1 MSKSKRPLSAIR
13 WQRRRPWL
21 RRMNLFLK
29 DVIMKN
35 SLSNLLITRSL
46 TISVAESC
54 TGGLIGHLITST
66 SGSSAYFMGGIIS
79 YSNQAKCDL
88 LGVSPETL
96 EKYGAVSDQTAKE
109 MAAGVKERF
118 KSDIGL
124 SVTGIAGPDGGSIEK
139 PVGTVFMGFLFDNE
153 PCSIRYLFK
162 GSREEIKHQ
171 TAETALEN
179 IKRYLNGDSFVP
191 GI

>member
-1 MSKSKRPLSAIR
+1 MYYTLSE
-13 WQRRRPWL
+13 
-21 RRMNLFLK
+21 
-29 DVIMKN
+29 
-35 SLSNLLITRSL
+35 LLISKSL

-54 TGGLIGHLITST
+54 TGGLIGHLITSIP
-66 SGSSAYFMGGIIS
+66 GSSAYFLGGIIS

-88 LGVSPETL
+88 LSVSPDTL

-109 MAAGVKERF
+109 MAEGVKERF
-118 KSDIGL
+118 KSNIGI

-139 PVGTVFMGFLFDNE
+139 PVGTVFMGFIFDNE
-153 PCSIRYLFK
+153 PISIKYLFK
-162 GSREEIKHQ
+162 GSREEIKQQ

-179 IKRYLNGDSFVP
+179 ITRYLNGDSFIP

>member
-1 MSKSKRPLSAIR
+1 MAPA
-13 WQRRRPWL
+13 
-21 RRMNLFLK
+21 LK
-29 DVIMKN
+29 DVIMN
-35 SLSNLLITRSL
+35 NRLSDLLVINSL
-46 TISVAESC
+46 TISTAESC
-54 TGGLIGHLITST
+54 TGGLIGHIITNT
-66 SGSSAYFMGGIIS
+66 PGSSAYYMGGVIS

-96 EKYGAVSDQTAKE
+96 EKFGAVSEQTAKE

-118 KSDIGL
+118 KTDVGL
-124 SVTGIAGPDGGSIEK
+124 SVTGIAGPDGGSDEK
-139 PVGTVFMGFLFDNE
+139 PVGTVFMGFIFKGA

-162 GSREEIKHQ
+162 GSRFEIKQQ

-179 IKRYLNGDSFVP
+179 IRRYLNGNPFIP